1 MKKRILIFCTIVILL
16 TIFMGY
22 TFASPINNNVKVTP
36 DTDLTYYL
44 KIKYD
49 GIDVSGNLSSDASR
63 VDVYSDTMY
72 ITDKLPD
79 GLVFDGFVES
89 SNGTIGAFERDN
101 PSIPCLGKVI
111 DDTNDNG
118 VWNNNNTEYT
128 YHGLHYN
135 KSTNTVSFKVE
146 NLKAGCQLN
155 VGIKTKTPYKIDD
168 SSTNNKETRRDF
180 YNFASLREKTVSTVS
195 NLVHTFMGLD
205 DASLYSV
212 TYEYT
217 GDVPDSAIVPIT
229 TSYMENTVVSTY
241 NNINPIGYTFSG
253 WTSSDVT
260 IQNGKFTMPNH
271 DIVLTG
277 SFTENSKYQV
287 SYNING
293 TIPDGYVVPNS
304 EYYYNLEDVKVDS
317 LKAGDIVGNYKFNGW
332 STNDIEIQNDEF
344 VMPNNNVTITGS
356 FSNVTHKVSY
366 KFTGNKPDNS
376 DSLLPSDAYYEK
388 GTNVIIPSVN
398 NVSGYVFLG
407 WNKDNFTMND
417 EDVIIYGEWK
427 RLNGTFEPT
436 ITKTILNSK
445 PYYHP
450 GDVINYKIT
459 VLNNANYPIS
469 NVMLKEGL
477 DNGYYI
483 DGQGYTHV
491 GNVATI
497 SSINAND
504 SIYVYSSYTVS
515 ENDTNVLNNPT
526 SIVGAHADNYYE
538 LVSTTSD
545 DLIVDLKSKVT
556 ICTNV
561 EGSDVGNTFL
571 VSISNNDFKTS
582 LNMKKNTCLNVYLD
596 PGTYSIKEI
605 NPQEYNIKEIN
616 GLTSNGAN
624 LQVVQGYDY
633 NIEFVNEFVKK
644 GFMHA
649 FGRTTQK
656 IDQGGN

>member
-1 MKKRILIFCTIVILL
+1 MKKILIFSMIVILL

-36 DTDLTYYL
+36 DTNLTYYL
-44 KIKYD
+44 NIKYD
-49 GIDVSGNLSSDASR
+49 GVDVSGNLSSDTSR
-63 VDVYSDTMY
+63 IDVYSDTMY

-79 GLVFDGFVES
+79 GLIFDGFEMS
-89 SNGTIGAFERDN
+89 SDGTIGAFERDN

-111 DDTNDNG
+111 DDTNLDG
-118 VWNNNNTEYT
+118 VWNNDNTEYT

-135 KSTNTVSFKVE
+135 KNTNTVSFKVK

-168 SSTNNKETRRDF
+168 MTTNNKEVRRDF
-180 YNFASLREKTVSTVS
+180 YNFASIREKTVETVS
-195 NLVHTFMGLD
+195 NLVHVFMGLD
-205 DASLYSV
+205 DASLYNV

-217 GDVPDSAIVPIT
+217 GDVPDSAILPVT
-229 TSYMENTVVSTY
+229 TSYMENTSVSTY
-241 NNINPIGYTFSG
+241 NNINPIGYTFNG
-253 WTSSDVT
+253 WTCDDVI

-271 DIVLTG
+271 DIVLKG

-287 SYNING
+287 SYNITG
-293 TIPDGYVVPNS
+293 TIPDGYVVPDS
-304 EYYYNLEDVKVDS
+304 TYYYYLEDVKVDS

-356 FSNVTHKVSY
+356 FSTITHQVSY

-376 DSLLPSDAYYEK
+376 DSLLPSTANYEK
-388 GTNVIIPSVN
+388 GANVVLPTVN

-417 EDVIIYGEWK
+417 EDVIIYGQWK

-436 ITKTILNSK
+436 ITKTILNPK

-515 ENDTNVLNNPT
+515 ENDINVLNNPT

-538 LVSTTSD
+538 IVSTTSD

-571 VSISNNDFKTS
+571 VSISNNDYNTS

-616 GLTSNGAN
+616 GLTSNGGN

-644 GFMHA
+644 GFLHA

>member
-241 NNINPIGYTFSG
+241 NNINPIGYTFNG

-287 SYNING
+287 SYNITG
-293 TIPDGYVVPNS
+293 TIPDGYVVPVS
-304 EYYYNLEDVKVDS
+304 ASYYNLEDVKVDT
-317 LKAGDIVGNYKFNGW
+317 LKAGDIVGN
-332 STNDIEIQNDEF
+332 
-344 VMPNNNVTITGS
+344 
-356 FSNVTHKVSY
+356 Y

-417 EDVIIYGEWK
+417 EDVIIYGQWK

-459 VLNNANYPIS
+459 VTNTANYTIS
-469 NVMLKEGL
+469 NIMLKEGL

-483 DGQGYTHV
+483 DGQGYTHD

-497 SSINAND
+497 SSLNANE
-504 SIYVYSSYTVS
+504 SIDVYSSYIVQNTDNNTLS
-515 ENDTNVLNNPT
+515 NPT
-526 SIVGAHADNYYE
+526 SIVGASADNYYE
-538 LVSTTSD
+538 LASVDSD

-561 EGSDVGNTFL
+561 EGNDVGNTFL
-571 VSISNNDFKTS
+571 VSISNNDYNTS

-616 GLTSNGAN
+616 GLTSNGGN

-644 GFMHA
+644 GFLHA